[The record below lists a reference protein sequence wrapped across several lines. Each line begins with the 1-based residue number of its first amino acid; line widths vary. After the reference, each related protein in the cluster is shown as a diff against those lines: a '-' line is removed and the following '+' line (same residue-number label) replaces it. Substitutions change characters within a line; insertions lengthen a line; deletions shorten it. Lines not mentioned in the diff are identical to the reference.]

1 MQESL
6 RGNIDTSKQ
15 KYYSKLSSKL
25 TNKNIN
31 PKCYWSILKSF
42 LNNKKIPCIPPLIYN
57 NQFITDFKEKSE
69 LFNSFFEKQ
78 CSLIETGSK
87 LPIQMLGRT
96 NKSLNNITFNDG
108 DILSII
114 SNLDPNK
121 AHGDDQIIIRML
133 QICAKSI
140 CKPLHLIF
148 SSCME
153 SGIFPSEWKM
163 ANVVLVYKTDDKQNV
178 KNYSPVSLLPIFGK
192 VFERLIYK
200 EMYSFFIENDLISSN
215 QSGFKQGDS
224 CINQTHEI
232 YQSLDQGYEVRGV
245 FLDISKAFDKV
256 WHKGLLYKLEQN
268 GIKGLLLNILKDF
281 LKSRKQR
288 VVLNGQHSS
297 WSHVLAGVPQG
308 SILGPLLFLIYIN
321 DLSGGLNC
329 NPKLFADD
337 TSLFSTV
344 YNINEA
350 TNTLNN
356 DLNKITE
363 LLHQWKMSFNP
374 DISKQAHEVVF
385 SRKRSLVSHPSLTF
399 NNIPVAQTSSQK
411 HLGMHLDKKLNFEE
425 HLSKVETK
433 VNNSVG
439 IIRKLQN
446 VLPRS
451 ALLTVYKSFIRP
463 LLDDGDMIYGKA
475 FKESFHEKLESLQY
489 NAALAITGAIK
500 GSPTE
505 KLYEE
510 LGLESL
516 KSRRWYRKMS
526 LFYKVFKNESPRYLF
541 NTIPNNT
548 EQRQTRHSDN
558 IPMFFARH
566 DYFKNSFLE

>member
-1 MQESL
+1 
-6 RGNIDTSKQ
+6 
-15 KYYSKLSSKL
+15 
-25 TNKNIN
+25 
-31 PKCYWSILKSF
+31 
-42 LNNKKIPCIPPLIYN
+42 
-57 NQFITDFKEKSE
+57 
-69 LFNSFFEKQ
+69 
-78 CSLIETGSK
+78 
-87 LPIQMLGRT
+87 
-96 NKSLNNITFNDG
+96 
-108 DILSII
+108 
-114 SNLDPNK
+114 
-121 AHGDDQIIIRML
+121 
-133 QICAKSI
+133 
-140 CKPLHLIF
+140 
-148 SSCME
+148 ME

-163 ANVVLVYKTDDKQNV
+163 ANVVPVYKTDDKQNL
-178 KNYSPVSLLPIFGK
+178 KNYRPVSLLPIFGK
-192 VFERLIYK
+192 VFERFIYK

-224 CINQTHEI
+224 CINQPMKFIQEI

-245 FLDISKAFDKV
+245 FLDISKAFDKF

-297 WSHVLAGVPQG
+297 WSDVLAGVPQG
-308 SILGPLLFLIYIN
+308 SILDPLLFLIYIN
-321 DLSGGLNC
+321 DLSDDLNC

-344 YNINEA
+344 YNINDT

-363 LLHQWKMSFNP
+363 WAHQWKMSFNP
-374 DISKQAHEVVF
+374 DISKKAHEVVF
-385 SRKRSLVSHPSLTF
+385 SRKRSLASHPSLTF

-433 VNNSVG
+433 VNKSVG

-451 ALLTVYKSFIRP
+451 PLLTVYKSFIRP
-463 LLDDGDMIYGKA
+463 LLDFGNIIYDKA
-475 FKESFHEKLESLQY
+475 FNESFHQKLESLQY

-500 GSPTE
+500 GFSTE

-526 LFYKVFKNESPRYLF
+526 LF
-541 NTIPNNT
+541 
-548 EQRQTRHSDN
+548 
-558 IPMFFARH
+558 
-566 DYFKNSFLE
+566 